1 MTTDI
6 SVGVRWDP
14 LNGQQD
20 GNGVPDEFDFEYDG
34 GNSSSRLFERSRI
47 RALADEREHVQKKT
61 FTKWVNSH
69 LVRINCKITDLYTD
83 LRDGKMLI
91 KLLEILS
98 GERLPRPTKGKM
110 RIHCL
115 ENVDKALSFLY
126 EQRVHLENMGAHDIV
141 DGSPRLTLGL
151 IWTIILRFQIQEI
164 TIVPD
169 EEGQATRSAK
179 DALLLWCQMKTA
191 GYHNVNVRNFTT
203 SWRDGLAFNAIIHK
217 HRADLIQYDKLS
229 KSNAM
234 YNLNNSF
241 EVAHREFG
249 LVPLLD
255 AEDVFVDQPDEK
267 SIITYVVTYYHY
279 FSKLKQET
287 TQGKRI
293 AKVIQTEMDI
303 DKMINDYES
312 FTSDLLAWIES
323 VIAVLADRQFANS
336 LRGVQEQLGHF
347 NAYRNAEKPPKFMEK
362 GNLEVL
368 LFTLQSKM
376 RAHDKVPYTPKE
388 GKMVRDINLAWE
400 RLEKAEHERELALR
414 EELIRQEKL
423 EQLAARFNRKAGM
436 RETWL
441 SENQRLVSQD
451 NFGFDLAAVEAAAK
465 KHEAIETD
473 IFAYEERVQAV
484 VAVAMELEAENYH
497 DIERINARK
506 DNVLRLWNY
515 LLELLKA
522 RRTRLEMSLQLQHNF
537 QEMLYI
543 LDSMEELK
551 MRLLSDDFGKHLMG
565 VEDLLQKHSLVEA
578 DINVLGERVKQ
589 VVQHSQRFLDEDV
602 ADGYR
607 PCDPSIIVE
616 RVQAL
621 EDAYAEL
628 VKLAVERRSRLE
640 ESRLLWQFYWDMAE
654 EENWIKEMQQILL
667 QADIGHDLTT
677 INLLL
682 SKHKTL
688 ETEILGHE
696 SALQVSI
703 SGGDELISQGH
714 FGSEKIM
721 ERIQDVTE
729 MWTQLIGLMDDRKK
743 RLTDAVDFHQF
754 FTDAD
759 DVDNWMLDILK
770 LVSSDDIGKD
780 ESNVQTLLKKH
791 KEVTDELKNYNSTID
806 ALHEQASVL
815 GEEDR
820 ESSPVVERLASIDRR
835 YKELCEMAKIRKQ
848 RLLDALSL
856 YKLFTEADG
865 VEQWIAEK
873 EKMLGTMVPGK
884 DIEDCEIMKHRF
896 DGFDREMNANASRVA
911 VVNQLA
917 RQLLHVDH
925 PGSDDI
931 VARQNQLNS
940 KWSSLREKSELKRE
954 ELNSAHGVQTF
965 HIECRETVTWIE
977 DKMRVLEQT
986 DELKMDLTGI
996 MTLQRKLSGMERD
1009 LAAIQAKLDALE
1021 EESEKIATSHPEEA
1035 VVIQQRTNRLREIWD
1050 QLTEMLKERDAKLEE
1065 AGDLHR
1071 FLKDL
1076 DHFQA
1081 WLSKTE
1087 SDIANED
1094 SPASLAE
1101 AEKLLST
1108 HQQIREE
1115 IDSYVND
1122 YTSMMEYGE
1131 KITADPAT
1139 FDDPQYMFLRERLK
1153 ALKDGWEE
1161 VHQMWENRQT
1171 LLSQSLN
1178 LQMFNRDAKQAEVLL
1193 SSQEHMLS
1201 KDETPSNLEQA
1212 ELLMKRHEALLTT
1225 MDANDDK
1232 INGVIS
1238 FADRLLQEEHFAAD
1252 KISKKLEEVSERR
1265 NNNRAAAMDQLERIR
1280 DQHLLH
1286 TFLQDCEEL
1295 HDWIQVRNVQVQE
1308 DTYRS
1313 SRTIHSKWT
1322 RHQAF
1327 QSEIQSNKERLD
1339 KVRESGDALL
1349 KAKPEMS
1356 ELVAPK
1362 LDDLSTKFTKL
1373 EKDTEEKGERLFDA
1387 KRAVLYDQS
1396 CDDID
1401 SFARDIETQIQTE
1414 PTEVLKDLTSV
1425 KIMMQKQ
1432 QLIETQFTV
1441 KSQQL
1446 SELDNQAERLEQ
1458 IEPDKVQERKEQQEK
1473 VAAKFATIK
1482 APIEARKKE
1491 LMKKKET
1498 FQFKRD
1504 MEDEISWADE
1514 KMAQAGSKEL
1524 GNTLG
1529 EVALLLKKVQMLQAE
1544 IANHE
1549 PRISSV
1555 METGQKMI
1563 DEGHPEAEKFDR
1575 DLSLLTE
1582 KWDRLSEML
1591 EARKQKLLVNERV
1604 QQFLFDANEAESWM
1618 SEQELYMM
1626 VEDRGK
1632 DEFSAQNLMKKHGT
1646 LESTVDDYAET
1657 IRQLGE
1663 TARQLIADEHPKK
1676 EAIAVRIGQVDKLYA
1691 GLKDLAAERR
1701 AKLDDALKLFMLNR
1715 EVDDLEQWIAERE
1728 VVAGSHELGQDYDH
1742 VSLLVDRFK
1751 EFARDT
1757 DAIGSERV
1765 AAVNE
1770 IADSLI
1776 SVGHTDAA
1784 LIAQWK
1790 DSLNDAWADLGELI
1804 DTRSQML
1811 QASQEL
1817 HKYFHDCKDV
1827 LSRILE
1833 KQNSMSDEL
1842 GRDGA
1847 SVSALQ
1853 RKHQNF
1859 LQDLHSLQSQ
1869 VEAIREDSGKLQAAY
1884 AGEKAME
1891 ITNREREVL
1900 RAWMELQAM
1909 GDSRKSKLNDTG
1921 NLFRFFAM
1929 VRSLIMWM
1937 EDLMRQMSTSEK
1949 PRDVS
1954 GVELLMNNHQGHKAE
1969 IDARED
1975 NFGDLYSLGKE
1986 LLSMNH
1992 YASNE
1997 IKEKLRELTD
2007 KRNGMIHRWEERWEH
2022 LQLILEV
2029 YQFARDAAV
2038 AEAWLI
2044 AQDPYLKSD
2053 EFGQSID
2060 EVENL
2065 IKKHEAF
2072 EKAAAAQEE
2081 RFAALERLTTFELKD
2096 MKRRQEEEQRAHA
2109 DTIERQKAE
2118 RYSRDQPDTRSDT
2131 SSIRETTSRRSSN
2144 ASEKKRAKSSARS
2157 KSPFRS
2163 FRFKKKE
2170 KEKETGSGHYSDDE
2184 ENYDRTIESG
2194 DGELEGMLVRKH
2206 EWESTTKKASN
2217 RSWEKICVVLKESQI
2232 FFYKDQKT
2240 YRTHPGDTFKG
2251 ETPVDLINCTAEVAT
2266 DYTKKKY
2273 VFRLRL
2279 ANGGFYLF
2287 QAADEE
2293 QMELWVNGIN
2303 SQAQPQEV
2311 EGSKSQTLPPGSEKK
2326 DEPKRRSFFTLK
2338 KN

>member
-1 MTTDI
+1 
-6 SVGVRWDP
+6 
-14 LNGQQD
+14 
-20 GNGVPDEFDFEYDG
+20 
-34 GNSSSRLFERSRI
+34 
-47 RALADEREHVQKKT
+47 
-61 FTKWVNSH
+61 
-69 LVRINCKITDLYTD
+69 
-83 LRDGKMLI
+83 
-91 KLLEILS
+91 
-98 GERLPRPTKGKM
+98 
-110 RIHCL
+110 
-115 ENVDKALSFLY
+115 
-126 EQRVHLENMGAHDIV
+126 MG
-141 DGSPRLTLGL
+141 
-151 IWTIILRFQIQEI
+151 
-164 TIVPD
+164 
-169 EEGQATRSAK
+169 
-179 DALLLWCQMKTA
+179 
-191 GYHNVNVRNFTT
+191 
-203 SWRDGLAFNAIIHK
+203 
-217 HRADLIQYDKLS
+217 
-229 KSNAM
+229 
-234 YNLNNSF
+234 
-241 EVAHREFG
+241 
-249 LVPLLD
+249 
-255 AEDVFVDQPDEK
+255 
-267 SIITYVVTYYHY
+267 
-279 FSKLKQET
+279 
-287 TQGKRI
+287 
-293 AKVIQTEMDI
+293 
-303 DKMINDYES
+303 
-312 FTSDLLAWIES
+312 
-323 VIAVLADRQFANS
+323 
-336 LRGVQEQLGHF
+336 
-347 NAYRNAEKPPKFMEK
+347 
-362 GNLEVL
+362 
-368 LFTLQSKM
+368 
-376 RAHDKVPYTPKE
+376 
-388 GKMVRDINLAWE
+388 
-400 RLEKAEHERELALR
+400 
-414 EELIRQEKL
+414 
-423 EQLAARFNRKAGM
+423 
-436 RETWL
+436 
-441 SENQRLVSQD
+441 
-451 NFGFDLAAVEAAAK
+451 
-465 KHEAIETD
+465 
-473 IFAYEERVQAV
+473 
-484 VAVAMELEAENYH
+484 
-497 DIERINARK
+497 
-506 DNVLRLWNY
+506 
-515 LLELLKA
+515 
-522 RRTRLEMSLQLQHNF
+522 
-537 QEMLYI
+537 
-543 LDSMEELK
+543 
-551 MRLLSDDFGKHLMG
+551 
-565 VEDLLQKHSLVEA
+565 
-578 DINVLGERVKQ
+578 
-589 VVQHSQRFLDEDV
+589 
-602 ADGYR
+602 
-607 PCDPSIIVE
+607 
-616 RVQAL
+616 
-621 EDAYAEL
+621 
-628 VKLAVERRSRLE
+628 
-640 ESRLLWQFYWDMAE
+640 
-654 EENWIKEMQQILL
+654 
-667 QADIGHDLTT
+667 
-677 INLLL
+677 
-682 SKHKTL
+682 
-688 ETEILGHE
+688 
-696 SALQVSI
+696 
-703 SGGDELISQGH
+703 
-714 FGSEKIM
+714 
-721 ERIQDVTE
+721 
-729 MWTQLIGLMDDRKK
+729 
-743 RLTDAVDFHQF
+743 
-754 FTDAD
+754 
-759 DVDNWMLDILK
+759 
-770 LVSSDDIGKD
+770 
-780 ESNVQTLLKKH
+780 
-791 KEVTDELKNYNSTID
+791 
-806 ALHEQASVL
+806 
-815 GEEDR
+815 
-820 ESSPVVERLASIDRR
+820 
-835 YKELCEMAKIRKQ
+835 
-848 RLLDALSL
+848 
-856 YKLFTEADG
+856 
-865 VEQWIAEK
+865 
-873 EKMLGTMVPGK
+873 
-884 DIEDCEIMKHRF
+884 
-896 DGFDREMNANASRVA
+896 
-911 VVNQLA
+911 
-917 RQLLHVDH
+917 
-925 PGSDDI
+925 
-931 VARQNQLNS
+931 
-940 KWSSLREKSELKRE
+940 
-954 ELNSAHGVQTF
+954 
-965 HIECRETVTWIE
+965 
-977 DKMRVLEQT
+977 
-986 DELKMDLTGI
+986 
-996 MTLQRKLSGMERD
+996 
-1009 LAAIQAKLDALE
+1009 
-1021 EESEKIATSHPEEA
+1021 
-1035 VVIQQRTNRLREIWD
+1035 
-1050 QLTEMLKERDAKLEE
+1050 
-1065 AGDLHR
+1065 
-1071 FLKDL
+1071 
-1076 DHFQA
+1076 
-1081 WLSKTE
+1081 
-1087 SDIANED
+1087 
-1094 SPASLAE
+1094 
-1101 AEKLLST
+1101 
-1108 HQQIREE
+1108 
-1115 IDSYVND
+1115 
-1122 YTSMMEYGE
+1122 
-1131 KITADPAT
+1131 
-1139 FDDPQYMFLRERLK
+1139 
-1153 ALKDGWEE
+1153 
-1161 VHQMWENRQT
+1161 
-1171 LLSQSLN
+1171 
-1178 LQMFNRDAKQAEVLL
+1178 
-1193 SSQEHMLS
+1193 
-1201 KDETPSNLEQA
+1201 
-1212 ELLMKRHEALLTT
+1212 
-1225 MDANDDK
+1225 
-1232 INGVIS
+1232 
-1238 FADRLLQEEHFAAD
+1238 
-1252 KISKKLEEVSERR
+1252 
-1265 NNNRAAAMDQLERIR
+1265 
-1280 DQHLLH
+1280 
-1286 TFLQDCEEL
+1286 
-1295 HDWIQVRNVQVQE
+1295 
-1308 DTYRS
+1308 
-1313 SRTIHSKWT
+1313 
-1322 RHQAF
+1322 
-1327 QSEIQSNKERLD
+1327 
-1339 KVRESGDALL
+1339 
-1349 KAKPEMS
+1349 
-1356 ELVAPK
+1356 
-1362 LDDLSTKFTKL
+1362 
-1373 EKDTEEKGERLFDA
+1373 
-1387 KRAVLYDQS
+1387 
-1396 CDDID
+1396 
-1401 SFARDIETQIQTE
+1401 
-1414 PTEVLKDLTSV
+1414 EVLKDLTSV

-1504 MEDEISWADE
+1504 MEAEISWADE
-1514 KMAQAGSKEL
+1514 KMEQAGRKEL

-1632 DEFSAQNLMKKHGT
+1632 DEFSAQNLMKKEEN
-1646 LESTVDDYAET
+1646 LESNVDDNAET

-1676 EAIAVRIGQVDKLYA
+1676 EAISVRIGQVDKLYA

-1728 VVAGSHELGQDYDH
+1728 VVAGSHELGQDYEH
-1742 VSLLVDRFK
+1742 VTLLVERFK
-1751 EFARDT
+1751 EWAKDT
-1757 DAIGSERV
+1757 DAIGTERV

-1784 LIAQWK
+1784 TIAQWK

-2096 MKRRQEEEQRAHA
+2096 MKRRQDEDIMRMDIIEKQKEQ
-2109 DTIERQKAE
+2109 EKK
-2118 RYSRDQPDTRSDT
+2118 SRDQPDTRSDT
-2131 SSIRETTSRRSSN
+2131 SSIRETKSRRSSN

-2303 SQAQPQEV
+2303 NQAQPQDV

-2338 KN
+2338 KK

>member
-14 LNGQQD
+14 LNGQE
-20 GNGVPDEFDFEYDG
+20 GNGVPEEFDFEYDG

-279 FSKLKQET
+279 FSKLKQES

-323 VIAVLADRQFANS
+323 VIGVLADRQFANS

-347 NAYRNAEKPPKFMEK
+347 NAYRNTEKPPKFMEK

-865 VEQWIAEK
+865 VEQWITEK

-1021 EESEKIATSHPEEA
+1021 EESEKIAGSHPEEA

-1122 YTSMMEYGE
+1122 YSSMMEYGE

-1446 SELDNQAERLEQ
+1446 SELDNQAERLEA
-1458 IEPDKVQERKEQQEK
+1458 IEPDKIQERKEQQAK
-1473 VAAKFATIK
+1473 VAEKFATIK

-1514 KMAQAGSKEL
+1514 KMAQASSKEL

-1529 EVALLLKKVQMLQAE
+1529 EVSLLLKKVQMMQAE

-1563 DEGHPEAEKFDR
+1563 DEGHPEADKFDR
-1575 DLSLLTE
+1575 DLGLLTE
-1582 KWDRLSEML
+1582 KWERLSEML
-1591 EARKQKLLVNERV
+1591 EARKQKLLINERV

-1742 VSLLVDRFK
+1742 VSLLVDRFR

-1986 LLSMNH
+1986 LLSMSH

-2251 ETPVDLINCTAEVAT
+2251 EPSVDLINCTAEVAT

-2303 SQAQPQEV
+2303 SQAQPQDV

-2338 KN
+2338 KK